1 MARRHHHYERAVER
15 FLRFHRIP
23 YVSVNEAR
31 KTLLP
36 PGLQRSLE
44 PGLQPGAD
52 SLKSFDFVL
61 YGLPNLLVEVKGRRV
76 GASNRLDPWA
86 TRQDVEDLLAWES
99 LFGGEFRACLLFAFW
114 FDAPPRT
121 SRHPD
126 ALPFEDIFEDDAR
139 WYALRTIPAQ
149 AYAAHMT
156 TRSPRWDTVHIP
168 INLFGALSA
177 DLLDH
182 QLDQHRDHQR
192 DAHMLPRPQP
202 HHQDARSR
210 EPRAPERGTVLRRFG
225 VPCG

>member
-36 PGLQRSLE
+36 PGLE
-44 PGLQPGAD
+44 PGPQGTD
-52 SLKSFDFVL
+52 TLKSFDFVL
-61 YGLPNLLVEVKGRRV
+61 YGLPNLLAEVKGRRV
-76 GASNRLDPWA
+76 GPSARLDPWV

-99 LFGGEFRACLLFAFW
+99 LFGGDFRACLLFAFW
-114 FDAPPRT
+114 FDAPPNT
-121 SRHPD
+121 SRRAD
-126 ALPFEDIFEDDAR
+126 ALPFEDIFEHDAK
-139 WYALRTIPAQ
+139 WYALRTIPAKE
-149 AYAAHMT
+149 YAAHMT

-168 INLFGALSA
+168 ISLFDALSA

-182 QLDQHRDHQR
+182 QHEAAPMALHAPTQTHP
-192 DAHMLPRPQP
+192 LP
-202 HHQDARSR
+202 RSR
-210 EPRAPERGTVLRRFG
+210 EPRALDRGTVLRRFG